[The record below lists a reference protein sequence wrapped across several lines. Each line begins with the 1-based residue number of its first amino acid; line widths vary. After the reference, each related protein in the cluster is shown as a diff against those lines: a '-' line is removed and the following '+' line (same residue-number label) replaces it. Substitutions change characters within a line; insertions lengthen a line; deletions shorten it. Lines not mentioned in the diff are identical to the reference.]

1 MYLQGSWRIQNTLC
15 IICFPHK
22 MTKCDIFSDVN
33 SDNKMFFK
41 NKAAILLSSLSIIR
55 EGDWRGLV

>member
-1 MYLQGSWRIQNTLC
+1 
-15 IICFPHK
+15 
-22 MTKCDIFSDVN
+22 MTTRDIFSNVN